1 MSGVIELQRRLTMV
15 LDDLERRLGSGDMPE
30 TALEDLKSKLDE
42 VRTGVLAFVTT
53 VDPADYEQH
62 ARRYRLRRAGQICQN
77 VLSGVAEGS
86 IGPLTRGFDQ
96 FMSVAEETRRM
107 LGRLR

>member
-1 MSGVIELQRRLTMV
+1 MSGASELQHRLRMV
-15 LDDLERRLGSGDMPE
+15 LDDLESKLVSGDLPE
-30 TALEDLKSKLDE
+30 TVLEDLKSKLDE
-42 VRTGVLAFVTT
+42 VRTGVLAFITT
-53 VDPADYEQH
+53 VDPADYEAH
-62 ARRYRLRRAGQICQN
+62 ARRYRLRRASQICQN
-77 VLSGVAEGS
+77 VLSGMADGS

>member
-1 MSGVIELQRRLTMV
+1 MSGVTELKHRLSAV
-15 LDDLERRLGSGDMPE
+15 LDDLDSKFVNGDTPE
-30 TALEDLKSKLDE
+30 TVLEDLKSKLDE
-42 VRTGVLAFVTT
+42 VRTGVLAFITT
-53 VDPADYEQH
+53 TDSADYEHH
-62 ARRYRLRRAGQICQN
+62 ARRYRLRRASQICQN
-77 VLSGVAEGS
+77 VLTGIADGS